1 MNSRKLAGAS
11 AASVGAATAVVAL
24 LLGTVSGNAGEGDP
38 RSSAFGIAAEGL
50 IPIDPTPYVEAP
62 PDDRKA
68 LLEVPGPDSDGLHIA
83 LLKVEAEAFRSKA
96 TAVDVDIL
104 GIEAKLIEARC
115 DHGRGDASIIGGEG
129 NGKVLPSNPATG
141 QELDL
146 SPILKI
152 EFNRQKRDRDKLT
165 VDALVVSLLPGDKSG
180 LAVTEKDLAD
190 LEKLAPNL
198 QVPTMEQLQAER
210 AKSAPQ
216 KPQQQ
221 QQPQQLQLQP
231 QQQQPQQQQPQQQKP
246 QKQPSAP
253 TVADLVSQLKSL
265 NPNLVPKGDGDA
277 LLEIVVSSASCSDE
291 RKKEEPK
298 EAPKPKPVEADL
310 PVTH

>member
-1 MNSRKLAGAS
+1 M
-11 AASVGAATAVVAL
+11 AL

-129 NGKVLPSNPATG
+129 NGKVLPSSPYSG

-146 SPILKI
+146 SPILKV
-152 EFNRQKRDRDKLT
+152 EFDRQHRDGDRLT
-165 VDALVVSLLPGDKSG
+165 VDALVVSLLPGDNIGS
-180 LAVTEKDLAD
+180 AISQKDLD
-190 LEKLAPNL
+190 LLKKVAPKQL
-198 QVPTMEQLQAER
+198 EVPQTMNEV
-210 AKSAPQ
+210 KSEN
-216 KPQQQ
+216 
-221 QQPQQLQLQP
+221 
-231 QQQQPQQQQPQQQKP
+231 
-246 QKQPSAP
+246 PSSPASPSEPGIP
-253 TVADLVSQLKSL
+253 TVGDLANTLKAL
-265 NPNLVPKGDGDA
+265 NPNLMPKGDGDHDA
-277 LLEIVVSSASCSDE
+277 LLEIVVSSASCSEE
-291 RKKEEPK
+291 RKKEEPP
-298 EAPKPKPVEADL
+298 EAPAPKPVEAEL

>member
-38 RSSAFGIAAEGL
+38 RSSAYGISSEGL
-50 IPIDPTPYVEAP
+50 LPIDPTPYVEAP

-68 LLEVPGPDSDGLHIA
+68 LLEVPGPDEELLHVA
-83 LLKVEAEAFRSKA
+83 LLKVEAEAFKSKA
-96 TAVDVDIL
+96 TAVDVDVL
-104 GIEAKLIEARC
+104 GISIDLIEARC
-115 DHGRGDASIIGGEG
+115 DHGKGDSSILGGKGNG

-152 EFNRQKRDRDKLT
+152 EFNRQHRDGDKLT
-165 VDALVVSLLPGDKSG
+165 VDALVVSLLPGDHATK
-180 LAVTEKDLAD
+180 AVTEKDLTD
-190 LEKLAPNL
+190 LRGLAPNL
-198 QVPTMEQLQAER
+198 KVPTMQELEAER
-210 AKSAPQ
+210 TKSAP
-216 KPQQQ
+216 PQQQ
-221 QQPQQLQLQP
+221 QSPQQASP
-231 QQQQPQQQQPQQQKP
+231 
-246 QKQPSAP
+246 AP
-253 TVADLVSQLKSL
+253 TVADLADKLKSL

-291 RKKEEPK
+291 RKKEDRK
-298 EAPKPKPVEADL
+298 EDAPKPKPVEADL

>member
-38 RSSAFGIAAEGL
+38 RSSAYGISSEGL
-50 IPIDPTPYVEAP
+50 LPIDPTPYVEAP

-68 LLEVPGPDSDGLHIA
+68 LLEVPGPDEELLHVA

-96 TAVDVDIL
+96 TAVDVDVL
-104 GIEAKLIEARC
+104 GISIDLIEARC
-115 DHGRGDASIIGGEG
+115 DHGKGDSSILGGKGNG

-165 VDALVVSLLPGDKSG
+165 VDALVVSLLPGDNATK
-180 LAVTEKDLAD
+180 AVTEKDLTD
-190 LEKLAPNL
+190 LRGLAPNL
-198 QVPTMEQLQAER
+198 KVPTMQELEAER
-210 AKSAPQ
+210 TKSAPQ
-216 KPQQQ
+216 QQQ
-221 QQPQQLQLQP
+221 SPQPAAP
-231 QQQQPQQQQPQQQKP
+231 
-246 QKQPSAP
+246 AP
-253 TVADLVSQLKSL
+253 TVEDLAKAVEGL
-265 NPNLVPKGDGDA
+265 NPGLVAKGDGDA
-277 LLEIVVSSASCSDE
+277 LLEIVISSASCSDE
-291 RKKEEPK
+291 RKKEDKE